1 MPPLLRTIL
10 HHAEAV
16 DPDLVD
22 RIRHEIDSITGF
34 EPSTIVLLIGVLI
47 VLFPVILLGLYVV
60 GPRAHGVRA
69 ASGGNTAGGTLVE
82 DNAAAADLTARDPAD
97 TAAP

>member
-1 MPPLLRTIL
+1 MPAFLTALL

-22 RIRHEIDSITGF
+22 RIRHQIDASTGF

-47 VLFPVILLGLYVV
+47 VLFPAILLSLYLI
-60 GPRAHGVRA
+60 GPRAHRPHATSAGDLDR
-69 ASGGNTAGGTLVE
+69 GDGGTTL
-82 DNAAAADLTARDPAD
+82 
-97 TAAP
+97 